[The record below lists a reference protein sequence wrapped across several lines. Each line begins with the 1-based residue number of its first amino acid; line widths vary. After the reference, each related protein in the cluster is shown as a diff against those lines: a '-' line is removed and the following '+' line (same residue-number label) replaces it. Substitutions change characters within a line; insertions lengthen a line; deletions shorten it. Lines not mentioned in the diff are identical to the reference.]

1 MTPRQKRERDEIL
14 YAIAA
19 ALGCFIVSALLVAGA
34 LL

>member
-1 MTPRQKRERDEIL
+1 MSPRKQRERNEAL

-19 ALGCFIVSALLVAGA
+19 ALGCFIVATLLVAGA